1 MAMNCESCG
10 NTRALVYCWDCGQP
24 RICVPT
30 FQHFG
35 DHIRTHMHSPVCD
48 LCSVKP
54 ALVRCFNGGGLYFC
68 QNCFVGQAQ
77 ECVVRKDH
85 LAVVPFSGH
94 IYCSAAPTQQLTVA
108 APTQQLPLLA
118 TAQTASGSVLQ
129 TSQYLPQ
136 SALSEILDNVPP
148 FSTSHQLCSTSSMA
162 STSGVRVVEDQT
174 QQSTLGFGLSQNRLS
189 FPSTSGFRPT
199 GLQASGSQL
208 QSSTS
213 SMAST
218 SVGVIRDHPQQ
229 STLGFGLS
237 QNRPS
242 FPSTSGFRPTVSSSY
257 QLASQTG
264 LQGSGWQLQS
274 LTSSI
279 PSASVGVIRD
289 HPQQSTLGFGLSQN
303 RLSFPSTSGFRPTGL
318 QASGSQLQSSTSS
331 MASTSVGVIRDH
343 PQQSTLGFG
352 LSQNRPSFPSTSGF
366 RPTVSSSYQ
375 LASQTGLQG
384 SGWQLQ
390 SLTSSIPSASVGV
403 IRDHPQQSTLGF
415 GLSQNRLSFPS
426 TSGFRPTG
434 LQASGSQ
441 LQSSTSSMA
450 STSVGVIRDHPQQS
464 TLGFGLSQNRPSFPS
479 TSGFR
484 PTGLQGSGWQLQSL
498 TSSIPSASVGVI
510 RDHPQQSSQDP
521 IADQSASPPRELGL
535 FPLKPSKR
543 QRRE

>member
-174 QQSTLGFGLSQNRLS
+174 QQSTLGFGLSQNRL
-189 FPSTSGFRPT
+189 
-199 GLQASGSQL
+199 
-208 QSSTS
+208 
-213 SMAST
+213 
-218 SVGVIRDHPQQ
+218 
-229 STLGFGLS
+229 
-237 QNRPS
+237 S

-484 PTGLQGSGWQLQSL
+484 PTVSSSYQLASQTGLQGSGWQLQSL